1 MASQGNKT
9 TATPR
14 QPRRG
19 RGAAAR
25 RAAHRRQ
32 RLQIVVAA
40 IGVTLVALVGFV
52 AFRGSSTG
60 SAVTTPTAFS
70 LPALNGGGQVALA
83 DYAGKPTVVNFFASW
98 CTACDDELPGFKAE
112 ADALK
117 GTVTFLGVAS
127 LETGN
132 KNLMPKRHGLV
143 GSFAAL
149 AQDVGGANGSGLHD
163 ELGGGNSMPLTAF
176 YDSTGTLVDVQRT
189 ALSRKALRQKMVDL
203 FQIPA

>member
-1 MASQGNKT
+1 MTSQDKKPA
-9 TATPR
+9 ATPR
-14 QPRRG
+14 RPGNG

-25 RAAHRRQ
+25 AVKQRKK
-32 RLQIVVAA
+32 RLQLGLTAA
-40 IGVTLVALVGFV
+40 GILVVALVGII
-52 AFRGSSTG
+52 AFRGSDPGTG
-60 SAVTTPTAFS
+60 VTTPTAFS
-70 LPALNGGGQVALA
+70 LPALNGGGQVTLA

-98 CTACDDELPGFKAE
+98 CTACDEELPGFKAE

-117 GTVTFLGVAS
+117 GSVTFLGVAS

-163 ELGGGNSMPLTAF
+163 ALGGGNSMPLTAF
-176 YDSTGTLVDVQRT
+176 YDAKGKLVDVQRT
-189 ALSRKALRQKMVDL
+189 ALTRDALRQKMADL
-203 FQIPA
+203 FQISA

>member
-1 MASQGNKT
+1 MASQDSKT

-14 QPRRG
+14 QPGKG

-25 RAAHRRQ
+25 RAADRRQ
-32 RLQIVVAA
+32 RLHIVIAA
-40 IGVTLVALVGFV
+40 VGVTLVALVGFV

-60 SAVTTPTAFS
+60 SAVTTSTAFS

-98 CTACDDELPGFKAE
+98 CTACDEELPGFKAE

-132 KNLMPKRHGLV
+132 KNLMPERHGLV
-143 GSFAAL
+143 GSFTAL

-176 YDSTGTLVDVQRT
+176 YDSTGKLVDVQRT
-189 ALSRKALRQKMVDL
+189 ALSREALRQKMVDL